1 MNLGKDN
8 GNQSLSAFDDMT
20 FDDMTFDD
28 EPIQVGLIQNN
39 INNNQFTQQGLGN
52 NFGTQQQPMR
62 NVGIQ
67 QPVKPQMQPQQVQ
80 MQTQPAKMQPQP
92 VQDAAK
98 PKNVKKE
105 KASKHPKAPKQTKA
119 PKQKK
124 ARGHQQSQYS
134 EMVLGGQPMEE
145 DAVENKSSKLKI
157 IIPIIIAVV
166 GIIAGVIVL
175 NLPKHTDKHVTLANN
190 TPAIQDNTQNN
201 GTGITVGENT
211 SDKEEDSSMTVLE
224 LNKPMKF
231 GIVVNTKIN
240 GDTEYTDHQT
250 YLKVEYTDFIS
261 GYDNVK
267 TYLDEYNSNNTSK
280 ITLPGKEDFY
290 KSSVGND
297 LVMYEVTVTVPEDFP
312 TNDAKHGY
320 TGLKPKFKLEIKGT
334 EKEDALITKLYEFA
348 IPSIY
353 YIGSDTSSFTI
364 GSTYTLRYM
373 TTMPM
378 DLKAGGYELFFSYI
392 NDGIAQKYGLTSFDI
407 PNNTSSDGDNAGVGD
422 TEQGAE

>member
-28 EPIQVGLIQNN
+28 EPIQVGFIQNN

-67 QPVKPQMQPQQVQ
+67 QPVKPQMQPQPVQ

-92 VQDAAK
+92 VQNNGK
-98 PKNVKKE
+98 PKKVKKE
-105 KASKHPKAPKQTKA
+105 KAHKQPNASKQPKA

-124 ARGHQQSQYS
+124 VRGHQQSQYS

-392 NDGIAQKYGLTSFDI
+392 NDGVTQKYGLTSFDI
-407 PNNTSSDGDNAGVGD
+407 PNNTNTDSVF
-422 TEQGAE
+422 TE